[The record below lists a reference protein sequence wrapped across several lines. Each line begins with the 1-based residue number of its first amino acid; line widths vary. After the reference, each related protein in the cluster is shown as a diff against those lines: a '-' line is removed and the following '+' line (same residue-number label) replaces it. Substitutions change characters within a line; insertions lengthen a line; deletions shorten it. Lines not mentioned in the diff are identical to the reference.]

1 MDRLLS
7 AKKVAGIKQTKNAII
22 TGDAIVVYI
31 AEDVDPSIKK
41 EVSVLCDE
49 NNIEIVS
56 VGSRKELAKACRIDV
71 PCAVAAVLKN

>member
-41 EVSVLCDE
+41 EVSALCDE

-56 VGSRKELAKACRIDV
+56 VGSRKELAKACKIDV